1 MQLDTIIREGD
12 LCLESFCTNQVMSE
26 SLSCFLSHSYFC
38 AAPTKKNTIA
48 VMKLQI
54 RNNILVVDCKLI
66 GAEMNLEKLTSFE
79 NWTLHWMKEVCFDM
93 YLHSYRSGYLR
104 YDSEVTEKS
113 IKLYRFKVPE
123 DMYRSGDEYPP
134 NKGFC
139 VPPGCLPSGL
149 LNISLCQPMS
159 KWSTSQSLFKSQ

>member
-1 MQLDTIIREGD
+1 MIFVSRVSAPIKSCQNHFHASCHTVI
-12 LCLESFCTNQVMSE
+12 
-26 SLSCFLSHSYFC
+26 SLQHQ
-38 AAPTKKNTIA
+38 PKKNTIA

-123 DMYRSGDEYPP
+123 DMYRSGDDYPP

-159 KWSTSQSLFKSQ
+159 K